1 MGEAARIELN
11 VRGMTCV
18 GCVAAVTRIIK
29 RIDPTATVSADLAAG
44 KVVATTVATRR
55 ALADA
60 VTAGGYETQ

>member
-1 MGEAARIELN
+1 
-11 VRGMTCV
+11 MTCV

-29 RIDPTATVSADLAAG
+29 RIDPTANVSADLAAG